1 MLTRRMIQRSALQEA
16 EDGPKRVSTGH
27 ALLDIGQNV
36 GALIIYTDAEH
47 CGKEIEVSLK
57 GNDVQRTHTEVLE
70 RKVNAH
76 ITYAALFVALKEG
89 DYDIWSIPGQSI
101 TIVGGSVAEVD
112 WRGANVILVPKLS
125 NPHRHNEAILDI
137 LPPRYR
143 NGKAVS
149 PAPMGTA
156 PMRYTDE
163 GQVAWDQMW
172 TDFCEL
178 ALAGGPA
185 HRDTLLEPVT
195 PEEVKADQDGY
206 ERVVSE
212 IERGLHLV
220 TGLATVRSKNAGWVG
235 LNCKDEQEALWL
247 LCAIVVENICVRR
260 EGTVLYLPAGPVFRL
275 EKEIKNVVTVV
286 AKTYHY
292 WTEHC
297 NS

>member
-1 MLTRRMIQRSALQEA
+1 MLARRITQKSAMPMA
-16 EDGPKRVSTGH
+16 EECSGRVSLGH
-27 ALLDIGQNV
+27 SVLDIGQDI
-36 GALIIYTDAEH
+36 GALVIYTDAEH
-47 CGKEIEVSLK
+47 CGKEIEVSPK

-76 ITYAALFVALKEG
+76 ITYAALFFALKEG
-89 DYDIWSIPGQSI
+89 DYNIWSIPGQSI

-112 WRGANVILVPKLS
+112 WRGANVVLVPKLGH
-125 NPHRHNEAILDI
+125 PHGHNEAILDI

-149 PAPMGTA
+149 SAPMGTA

-178 ALAGGPA
+178 ALAGGPP
-185 HRDTLLEPVT
+185 HRDTLLEPVA
-195 PEEVKADQDGY
+195 PEEVRADQDGY

-212 IERGLHLV
+212 IERGLRLV
-220 TGLATVRSKNAGWVG
+220 TGLSTVRSKNAGWVG
-235 LNCKDEQEALWL
+235 LNCKDEQAALWL
-247 LCAIVVENICVRR
+247 LRAIVVENICVRR
-260 EGTVLYLPAGPVFRL
+260 EGTVLYLPAGPAFRL

>member
-1 MLTRRMIQRSALQEA
+1 MLARRMIQRSVLQEA
-16 EDGPKRVSTGH
+16 EGGPKRVSTGH
-27 ALLDIGQNV
+27 AVLDIGQNV
-36 GALIIYTDAEH
+36 GALVIYTDAEH
-47 CGKEIEVSLK
+47 CGKEIEVSPK

-70 RKVNAH
+70 RKTNGY
-76 ITYAALFVALKEG
+76 ITYAALFFALKKG
-89 DYDIWSIPGQSI
+89 DYNIWSIPGQSI

-112 WRGANVILVPKLS
+112 WRGANVVLVPKLGHT
-125 NPHRHNEAILDI
+125 HRHNEAILDI

-149 PAPMGTA
+149 SAPMGTA

-178 ALAGGPA
+178 ALAGGPP
-185 HRDTLLEPVT
+185 HRDTLLEPVA
-195 PEEVKADQDGY
+195 PEEIKADQDDY

-212 IERGLHLV
+212 IERGLRLV
-220 TGLATVRSKNAGWVG
+220 TGLSTVRSKNAGWVG

-247 LCAIVVENICVRR
+247 LRAIVVENICVRR
-260 EGTVLYLPAGPVFRL
+260 EGTVLYLPAGPAFRL